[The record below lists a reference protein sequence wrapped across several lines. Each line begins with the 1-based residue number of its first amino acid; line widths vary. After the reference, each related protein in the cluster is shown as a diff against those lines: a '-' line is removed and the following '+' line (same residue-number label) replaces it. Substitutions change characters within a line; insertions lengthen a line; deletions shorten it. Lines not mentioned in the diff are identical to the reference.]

1 MQKYDIADLLKNNP
15 YPGRGI
21 VIGKSPDGKKAV
33 TAYFIMGRS
42 VNSRN
47 RVFTATEDGIKTE
60 AADPSKLTDPHLIIY
75 SPVRVL
81 GNKTI
86 VTNGDQTDT
95 IYELMDKQQTFEM
108 SLRTREF
115 EDDAPNF
122 TPRISGIMHVENGT
136 FNYAM
141 SILKSADGN
150 PESCQRYTFSYT
162 NPLAGDGRFI
172 HTYMGDGNPLPSF
185 EGEPEKIGIDT
196 NDIEEF
202 TNLIWTSLNEE
213 NKVSLFVRFIDIAT
227 GEAET
232 KIVNKNTKI

>member
-1 MQKYDIADLLKNNP
+1 MEKKNISELLKTNA

-21 VIGKSPDGKKAV
+21 IIGKSSDGKKAV

-60 AADPSKLTDPHLIIY
+60 AFDPSKLSDPHLIIY

-108 SLRTREF
+108 SLRGREF
-115 EDDAPNF
+115 EDDAPNY
-122 TPRISGIMHVENGT
+122 TPRISGILHVENGK

-150 PESCQRYTFSYT
+150 PESCERHTFSYT
-162 NPLAGDGRFI
+162 NPIAGDGRFI

-185 EGEPEKIGIDT
+185 EGEPEKIGIEG
-196 NDIEEF
+196 DIDSF
-202 TNLIWTSLNEE
+202 TDMLWTSLNEE
-213 NKVSLFVRFIDIAT
+213 NKVSLYVKFIDIAT
-227 GEAET
+227 GESET
-232 KIVNKNTKI
+232 RIVNKNIKE